1 MVDLVSV
8 VLEMDARS
16 SVDRFVVFLCFLCP
30 RLVSLLRHSYC
41 NLWRKKSK
49 FLEQYLNN
57 ELVKRKTRGVKKLLR
72 LVLLLWLCV
81 KSLSERLN
89 STLIVLT
96 SLPT

>member
-8 VLEMDARS
+8 VLEMDALS
-16 SVDRFVVFLCFLCP
+16 SVDRFVDFLCFLCP

-49 FLEQYLNN
+49 FLEQHLNN
-57 ELVKRKTRGVKKLLR
+57 ELVKRRTLGFKE
-72 LVLLLWLCV
+72 LVLLLWLFV
-81 KSLSERLN
+81 KSLLERLN

-96 SLPT
+96 PLPT

>member
-8 VLEMDARS
+8 VLEMDALS

-57 ELVKRKTRGVKKLLR
+57 ELVKRQNAWFQKAVATGFTFMA
-72 LVLLLWLCV
+72 LC
-81 KSLSERLN
+81 
-89 STLIVLT
+89 
-96 SLPT
+96 